1 MIRRSAAQQRALD
14 DYVAT
19 LQDRSSRGHY
29 KWLTPE
35 QYGAEYGITESDFG
49 AVESWLQ
56 SHGFQIDRVPK
67 ARNVIEFSGTVDQ
80 VQSVFHTAIH
90 IFLVN
95 GERHFANISN
105 PQIPVALAPVVAD
118 IGPLND
124 FRPRPMAKLGARAR
138 YDTEQHVISPQMT
151 LSGNNNPPNLFV
163 VPADAATIYDTPN
176 PALNPSYSGPIYD
189 GTGVNIGVVE
199 DSNVT
204 IQDIENYRMAFLGET
219 ATTANLPTVVI
230 DGNDPGVNGDEIE
243 ALIDTEIA
251 GGIAPKAKVFLYT
264 SESGVSDSLLR
275 ALGDNVVNILNFSFS
290 ECEAD
295 LGNSGNAF
303 TLEWAEQAAAQGIS
317 VTVASG
323 DTGSAGCDGETEA
336 KAQFGLTVNGAASV
350 PWTIAVGGTDFDTL
364 PANFSTYAGTTS
376 SAPYYG
382 TAKSYIPE
390 EPWNDSTS
398 VNTSIVDNVA
408 VLNSSGYTNIVAAG
422 GGASNCAMQD
432 SSGNCVSG
440 YAKPSFQTSLTPN
453 DSVRDVPDV
462 ALFSGNDFYQAVWT
476 ICSDNVAN
484 EDPTSTYT
492 DCQTTNGQ
500 LASSSTF
507 SGYGGTSTSAPAFA
521 GILALVSQEQGGA
534 RLGQADYVLYQ
545 LAQSKYGT
553 IFHDTTVGD
562 NSVPC
567 FSGSPNCGSN
577 SFLTGFNA
585 STGYDQASGLG
596 SVDVAA
602 LVNNWSSVSLGSTS
616 TTLDIDGSNAAVAVS
631 HGTPLTFNVGV
642 TPASATGV
650 VGIIDTANAV
660 SGGPLLNGQ
669 LGIPLSNG
677 SGSAT
682 YNGMPGG
689 SYTVAAR
696 YGGDASDAVSTST
709 PIDVTIS
716 PENAAVTIS
725 GAGCFPPPLN
735 TLCFGLGPGTA
746 PFSVPYG
753 SGIGFQAQI
762 SGTSADEN
770 KNGTQGV
777 ATGTVAFASG
787 NTVIGTVPVGNS
799 NQVSWPQPT
808 AAFPSMFI
816 PAGTYNIVAE
826 YSGDAS
832 FNPSASPSIS
842 LTITKTGSFTTVSSN
857 PASVDLSGSVTLT
870 VGLSSW
876 QGATPTGT
884 VTLTANGNALASVTN
899 QNPAAIFQGTA
910 TIQASQLAIGPN
922 IITASYSGDNNYLP
936 SSSTVQVTVTGTPA
950 FGFVLGNSGNIAI
963 LPSQSTGNSTIS
975 VTPSGGFTGQ
985 VNLSCAITSV
995 PTTDEVDGTFV
1006 PITCGVAAS
1015 VSISGGALTTPL
1027 AVTAPHNTTVGTY
1040 VVTISGANAATGQL
1054 MATTDV
1060 TVAVGPTYG
1069 FAMNNSGDLTVVAG
1083 DTATNAAWI
1092 SFVSFGG
1099 FSGTVNT
1106 SCTVSTTVPNVTAL
1120 PTCTFESSQAVDT
1133 AGSVAMSLAVNT
1145 TSATTTGSYVVT
1157 VTGTDGTLTAST
1169 WLNVTFTPYSS
1180 GVTLSNT
1187 GSITV
1192 PIGGSGSTTLNVTPF
1207 GGFTGQIDL
1216 QCGWWSTSMTGP
1228 IAYGGGCTIPS
1239 SVTVTG
1245 TSAATATVTVKVD
1258 PRMTPGP
1265 WTVQV
1270 AGQNNST
1277 GVVVY
1282 SPVNVNVIEPT
1293 DPSFTL
1299 SNSGNLSVTAGESV
1313 TSTITVTPSAGYTG
1327 LVNLTCG
1334 FGFAVVNPPIIPSCS
1349 VSPASLTISGAGSV
1363 TATLTVTTASLLP
1376 AGAYSV
1382 IIAGQDSVTGAAAST
1397 SINLTVVQAP
1407 AGYTLSN
1414 SGNISVNPGATG
1426 NATIT
1431 ATASGGFTGQFTL
1444 YCTVSTTIAN
1454 PVDLPGCSLNPTEL
1468 TIATGAS
1475 AATSTLTVTTGSNT
1489 AAGAYAV
1496 LVVGEGGGF
1505 VEDTTVNVTVN
1516 PAAATFSLSNSGNIS
1531 VNPGTSGTST
1541 ITATPTGGYAGQIN
1555 LTCAVSTAIS
1565 NPTDPPTCL
1574 LNPASLTISASS
1586 QTSTLMIATTGA
1598 TSNTSSS
1605 SEQNLFAKST
1615 GIAFALLIFL
1625 YVPTRRRG
1633 WRCWLLIAGLLF
1645 AFSFAG
1651 CGGSGGGGNQGGGG
1665 TTAGTYTVT
1674 ITGTDAATGKLT
1686 ANTTV
1691 TLMVN

>member
-1 MIRRSAAQQRALD
+1 MIRKILVTLALVVANVSFLTLQSALAQTTTSILPDNRIVAPIDESRRVALSGNIHPLAQAEFDQGPAPGSMSVGHIMLVIRRSAVQKQTLD
-14 DYVAT
+14 DYLAA
-19 LQDRSSRGHY
+19 LQDRSSPNYH

-35 QYGAEYGITESDFG
+35 QYGAAYGIGDSDLQTTEN
-49 AVESWLQ
+49 WLQ

-80 VQSVFHTAIH
+80 VQSAFHTAIH
-90 IFLVN
+90 ILSVN
-95 GERHFANISN
+95 GEQHFANVSDL
-105 PQIPVALAPVVAD
+105 QIPAALAPVVAG

-124 FRPRPMAKLGARAR
+124 FRPRPMAEFGARAL
-138 YDTEQHVISPQMT
+138 YDTDQHIIRPQMT
-151 LSGNNNPPNLFV
+151 LFGSNNAPNLFL

-176 PALNPSYSGPIYD
+176 TVLNSAYSGPTYD
-189 GTGVNIGVVE
+189 GTGVNIGIAG

-204 IQDIENYRMAFLGET
+204 MQDIENYRMAFLGES
-219 ATTANLPTVVI
+219 ATTANLPTVVV
-230 DGNDPGVNGDEIE
+230 DGNDPGLSGGEVE

-251 GGIAPKAKVFLYT
+251 GGIAPKAKIYLYT
-264 SESGVSDSLLR
+264 SEAGVADSVLR
-275 ALGDNVVNILNFSFS
+275 ALDDNIVSILNFSFG

-295 LGNSGNAF
+295 LGNSGNAM
-303 TLEWAEQAAAQGIS
+303 TVEWWEQAAAQGIS
-317 VTVASG
+317 VTVATG
-323 DTGSAGCDGETEA
+323 DSGSAGCDGGTEV
-336 KAQFGLTVNGAASV
+336 KARFGLAVNGAAST
-350 PWTIAVGGTDFDTL
+350 PWAIGVGGTDFDTL
-364 PANFSTYAGTTS
+364 PASFSTYAGTTS

-440 YAKPSFQTSLTPN
+440 YGKPSFQTSLTPN

-484 EDPTSTYT
+484 QDPTSTYT

-500 LASSSTF
+500 LASGSTF

-534 RLGQADYVLYQ
+534 RLGQADYALYQ
-545 LAQSKYGT
+545 LAQSKYRT
-553 IFHDTTVGD
+553 IFHDTTTGD

-567 FSGSPNCGSN
+567 FSGEPNCGGN
-577 SFLTGFNA
+577 GFLTGYNA
-585 STGYDQASGLG
+585 VPGYDRASGLG

-650 VGIIDTANAV
+650 VGIIETANAV

-689 SYTVAAR
+689 SYTVMAR

-709 PIDVTIS
+709 PMDLTIS
-716 PENAAVTIS
+716 PENSTATIS
-725 GAGCFPPPLN
+725 GGGCFPPPLN
-735 TLCFGLGPGTA
+735 TLCFGLGPGEN
-746 PFSVPYG
+746 FSAPYG

-762 SGTSADEN
+762 SGTSADEI

-787 NTVIGTVPVGNS
+787 NTVIGTVPVGSS

-816 PAGTYNIVAE
+816 PAGTYNIVAQ

-832 FNPSASPSIS
+832 FNPSNSPAIG
-842 LTITKTGSFTTVSSN
+842 LTITKTGSFTTVSAS
-857 PASVDLSGSVTLT
+857 PASVDLSGSVTFS
-870 VGLSSW
+870 VGLGRW

-884 VTLTANGNALASVTN
+884 VTLTANGNTLASVTN

-910 TIQASQLAIGPN
+910 TIQASKLAIGPN

-936 SSSTVQVTVTGTPA
+936 SSSTVQVTVTGTPD
-950 FGFVLGNSGNIAI
+950 FGFVLGNSGSVAI

-995 PTTDEVDGTFV
+995 PTTDEVDGILV
-1006 PITCGVAAS
+1006 PITCGVASS
-1015 VSISGGALTTPL
+1015 VSVAGNALTTPL
-1027 AVTAPHNTTVGTY
+1027 TVTAPHNTTVGSY
-1040 VVTISGANAATGQL
+1040 VVTVSGVNAATGQL

-1060 TVAVGPTYG
+1060 SVTVGPTSG
-1069 FAMNNSGDLTVVAG
+1069 FAMNNSGDMTITAG
-1083 DTATNAAWI
+1083 DTATNGEYI

-1099 FSGTVNT
+1099 FTGKVNT
-1106 SCTVSTTVPNVTAL
+1106 SCTVTTSMPNPPAP
-1120 PTCTFESSQAVDT
+1120 PTCTPPGSEAVNS
-1133 AGSVAMSLAVNT
+1133 AGSVAVGMTVNT

-1157 VTGTDGTLTAST
+1157 VNGTDAATGTVTTST
-1169 WLNVTFTPYSS
+1169 WFNLTVLPDSS
-1180 GVTLSNT
+1180 GVTLSNN
-1187 GSITV
+1187 GSITL
-1192 PIGGSGSTTLNVTPF
+1192 GLGASGTTTVTVTPF
-1207 GGFTGQIDL
+1207 GGFTGPIEL
-1216 QCGWWSTSMTGP
+1216 QCGWWSTSMSGYVYYP
-1228 IAYGGGCTIPS
+1228 SNCTVPS

-1245 TSAATATVTVKVD
+1245 SAGAPVTVAVTTSASTTA
-1258 PRMTPGP
+1258 GP
-1265 WTVQV
+1265 WAVQV
-1270 AGQNNST
+1270 AAQNNST

-1282 SPVNVNVIEPT
+1282 NTINVDVIEP
-1293 DPSFTL
+1293 SNAAFSL
-1299 SNSGNLSVTAGESV
+1299 SNSGNLSV
-1313 TSTITVTPSAGYTG
+1313 
-1327 LVNLTCG
+1327 
-1334 FGFAVVNPPIIPSCS
+1334 
-1349 VSPASLTISGAGSV
+1349 
-1363 TATLTVTTASLLP
+1363 
-1376 AGAYSV
+1376 
-1382 IIAGQDSVTGAAAST
+1382 
-1397 SINLTVVQAP
+1397 
-1407 AGYTLSN
+1407 
-1414 SGNISVNPGATG
+1414 NPGA
-1426 NATIT
+1426 
-1431 ATASGGFTGQFTL
+1431 
-1444 YCTVSTTIAN
+1444 
-1454 PVDLPGCSLNPTEL
+1454 
-1468 TIATGAS
+1468 
-1475 AATSTLTVTTGSNT
+1475 
-1489 AAGAYAV
+1489 
-1496 LVVGEGGGF
+1496 
-1505 VEDTTVNVTVN
+1505 
-1516 PAAATFSLSNSGNIS
+1516 
-1531 VNPGTSGTST
+1531 SGTST
-1541 ITATPTGGYAGQIN
+1541 IKAASSGGFTGQIN
-1555 LTCAVSTAIS
+1555 LTCAVTIAIS
-1565 NPTDPPTCL
+1565 NPNDLPTCSLAPAL
-1574 LNPASLTISASS
+1574 LTMSASTE
-1586 QTSTLMIATTGA
+1586 TSTLTIATTAA
-1598 TSNTSSS
+1598 TSNTTSSS
-1605 SEQNLFAKST
+1605 GWHLFARGS
-1615 GIAFALLIFL
+1615 GITLALLIFI
-1625 YVPTRRRG
+1625 YVPIRRRELRG
-1633 WRCWLLIAGLLF
+1633 WLLITCLLF
-1645 AFSFAG
+1645 VVGFTG
-1651 CGGSGGGGNQGGGG
+1651 CGGGSGGGNQGGGG
-1665 TTAGTYTVT
+1665 TTPGTYTVT